1 MSAKRTNPDYEPTW
15 EDSGPSDEQV
25 NTAMRVLR
33 AEYWTSVRSMAR
45 DIIARI
51 ASGEVDRN
59 EISDA
64 VHEDCD
70 SCYWTIYTAASQRA
84 VLCSDHDWSETAE
97 DMGYFCLLHDV
108 GEQVEAE
115 LPDEDE
121 SEAP

>member
-1 MSAKRTNPDYEPTW
+1 
-15 EDSGPSDEQV
+15 
-25 NTAMRVLR
+25 MRVLR

-45 DIIARI
+45 DIISRI
-51 ASGEVDRN
+51 VSGEVDRN

-97 DMGYFCLLHDV
+97 DMGMAEGSVTDEQRAYFCLVHDV

-115 LPDEDE
+115 LPDENE